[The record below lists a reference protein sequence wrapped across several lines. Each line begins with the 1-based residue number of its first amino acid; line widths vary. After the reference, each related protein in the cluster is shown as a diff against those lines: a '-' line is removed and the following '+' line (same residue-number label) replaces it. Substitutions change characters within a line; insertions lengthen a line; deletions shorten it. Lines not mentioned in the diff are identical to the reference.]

1 MKLGE
6 FLALNQGTK
15 TVTQYL
21 HAFNNLCR
29 YAPDMVD
36 TDAKK
41 IASFKRGLGPKMMKH
56 MGTNTRARFNDFI
69 SDCLK
74 QEKNNNAY
82 TTSKT
87 RKRAFESR
95 RKKKKKEPLSHDRHS
110 QELSLLIV
118 RPIARLHQVQG
129 LGHRSIRPRIKRD
142 RRSRTRWQCRQ
153 RRQPQ
158 LQDKVT

>member
-1 MKLGE
+1 MWWKHHRTTFPPNAQISWREFTEAFRGVYILSGLVEMKLGE

-36 TDAKK
+36 TDAKR

-56 MGTNTRARFNDFI
+56 VGTNTRARFNDFI

-74 QEKNNNAY
+74 QEKNNNVY

-87 RKRAFESR
+87 RKRAFESG
-95 RKKKKKEPLSHDRHS
+95 PS
-110 QELSLLIV
+110 QPRVVTANRSTY
-118 RPIARLHQVQG
+118 RPSALGARF
-129 LGHRSIRPRIKRD
+129 RP
-142 RRSRTRWQCRQ
+142 
-153 RRQPQ
+153 P
-158 LQDKVT
+158 